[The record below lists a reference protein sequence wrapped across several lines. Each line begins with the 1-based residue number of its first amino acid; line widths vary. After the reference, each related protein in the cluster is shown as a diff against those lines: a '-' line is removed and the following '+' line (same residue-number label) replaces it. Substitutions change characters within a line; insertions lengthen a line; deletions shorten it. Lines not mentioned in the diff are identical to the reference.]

1 MSRGSRIML
10 EDACMID
17 NPSADADF
25 GVAADESG
33 ELNDGSAFLATL
45 NTALTWS
52 KVWYV

>member
-1 MSRGSRIML
+1 
-10 EDACMID
+10 MID

-52 KVWYV
+52 KVWCKLILPLARML